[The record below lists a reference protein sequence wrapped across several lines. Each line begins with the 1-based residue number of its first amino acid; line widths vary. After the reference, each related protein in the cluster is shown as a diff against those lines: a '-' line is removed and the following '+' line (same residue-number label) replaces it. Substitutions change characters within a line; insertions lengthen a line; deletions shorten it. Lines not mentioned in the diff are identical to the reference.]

1 MMATMKKLSVQDV
14 DLQGRKVLM
23 RVDFNVP
30 FDQVGAISDDTRIRS
45 SLSTIE
51 FIRARG
57 GRPILMSHLGRPKG
71 ETVPSMSLRPVA
83 QCLEELL
90 GAPVHFIPDCVG
102 EEARASLETAPPE
115 GVILLENLRF
125 HPQETANDP
134 DFAAELAKWG
144 EVYVNDAFGTAH
156 RAHASTVGVTE
167 HFELRVSGLLMDKEL
182 QNLGALLDEP
192 ERPYV
197 AVLGGAKV
205 SSKIGVIANLL
216 DRVDSIL
223 IGGGMAFSFFR
234 VHGLEVGRSLVE
246 EELLDTVRDTLEQ
259 AKESRTKLILPQDL
273 IVSAEFS
280 NDAEWKEVLAT
291 DIPENWQGLD
301 IGARTSKLYG
311 DIISEARTVFW
322 NGPMGVFEMP
332 NFAKGT
338 RAIARAMS
346 RATGH
351 GARTVVGG
359 GDSVAAINELDLGQR
374 VTHVSTGGGASLE
387 LLAGASLPGVDA
399 LSDVSS
405 TPV

>member
-1 MMATMKKLSVQDV
+1 
-14 DLQGRKVLM
+14 M

-30 FDQVGAISDDTRIRS
+30 FDDAGKITDDTRIRA

-57 GRPILMSHLGRPKG
+57 GRPILMSHLGRPAG
-71 ETVPSMSLRPVA
+71 ARVPSMSLRPVA
-83 QCLEELL
+83 QRLEELL
-90 GAPVHFIPDCVG
+90 GAPVHFVPDCVG
-102 EEARASLETAPPE
+102 DEARASLEAAPADA
-115 GVILLENLRF
+115 VILLENLRF
-125 HPQETANDP
+125 HPEETANDP
-134 DFAAELAKWG
+134 GFALELSKWG
-144 EVYVNDAFGTAH
+144 EIYVNDAFGSAH

-167 HFELRVSGLLMDKEL
+167 YFELRVSGLLMDKEL
-182 QNLGALLDEP
+182 QNLTALLESP

-205 SSKIGVIANLL
+205 STKIGVISNLL

-223 IGGGMAFSFFR
+223 VGGGMAFSFFS
-234 VHGLEVGRSLVE
+234 VHGLEIGRSMVE
-246 EELLDTVRDTLEQ
+246 EDLLGTVREILEK
-259 AKESRTKLILPQDL
+259 AKDSRTKLLLPQDL
-273 IVSAEFS
+273 IVAAEFREG
-280 NDAEWKEVLAT
+280 AEWREVLAT
-291 DIPENWQGLD
+291 DIPEGWMGLD

-311 DIISEARTVFW
+311 DIIAEARTVFW

-332 NFAKGT
+332 SFAKGT

-346 RATGH
+346 RATEH

-387 LLAGASLPGVDA
+387 FLAGKSLPGVDA

-405 TPV
+405 TRV

>member
-1 MMATMKKLSVQDV
+1 MKKLSVQDI
-14 DLQGRKVLM
+14 DLQGRQVLM

-30 FDQVGAISDDTRIRS
+30 LDGSGKITDDTRIRS
-45 SLSTIE
+45 SLSTLE

-57 GRPILMSHLGRPKG
+57 GRPVLMSHLGRPKG
-71 ETVPSMSLRPVA
+71 QRAPKLSLRPVA
-83 QCLEELL
+83 QRLEELL
-90 GAPVHFIPDCVG
+90 AAPVHFVPECVG
-102 EEARASLETAPPE
+102 DAAVAGLAEAAPDA
-115 GVILLENLRF
+115 VVLLENLRF
-125 HPQETANDP
+125 HAEESANDP
-134 DFAAELAKWG
+134 AFASELARWG
-144 EVYVNDAFGTAH
+144 ELYVNDAFGTAH
-156 RAHASTVGVTE
+156 RSHASTVGVTE

-205 SSKIGVIANLL
+205 SSKIGVIRNLL

-223 IGGGMAFSFFR
+223 VGGGMAFSFFK
-234 VHGLEVGRSLVE
+234 VHGLEVGKSLVE
-246 EELLDTVRDTLEQ
+246 EGQLDTVREILEL
-259 AKESRTKLILPQDL
+259 AKSSRTQLLLPQDL
-273 IVSAEFS
+273 IVASAFED
-280 NDAEWKEVLAT
+280 DAESREVLVT
-291 DIPENWQGLD
+291 DIPEGWLGLD
-301 IGARTSKLYG
+301 IGSRTSKLYG
-311 DIISEARTVFW
+311 DVISEARTVFW

-332 NFAKGT
+332 SFAKGT

-387 LLAGASLPGVDA
+387 LLAGQVLPGVEA

-405 TPV
+405 SPV